1 MCFSSQISLTT
12 FILGVLSAILL
23 LVFGNPI
30 FKKENITLSIFSF
43 FIVVMQLFDY
53 LFWIDLNNLYG
64 INKISTL
71 FASIIN
77 PSQPIILYIIKLIV
91 YTPRQFNIYDF
102 ILLLLNCIYTI
113 NVIVGYISFVK
124 KGDLI
129 TRSKNNHLKWKWL
142 SFFNGPFYLILFAL
156 NIFYLSR
163 FTYSLVCF
171 IIIYL
176 FFILSYILF
185 NYHVGELWCFF
196 GSSIPLLMLFFSYV
210 IR

>member
-1 MCFSSQISLTT
+1 MKSPAQIRE
-12 FILGVLSAILL
+12 
-23 LVFGNPI
+23 
-30 FKKENITLSIFSF
+30 K
-43 FIVVMQLFDY
+43 
-53 LFWIDLNNLYG
+53 LNNAIVNIQAIQKYLTGKSSESIAG
-64 INKISTL
+64 IGVECNKTAEL
-71 FASIIN
+71 
-77 PSQPIILYIIKLIV
+77 LEYII
-91 YTPRQFNIYDF
+91 
-102 ILLLLNCIYTI
+102 
-113 NVIVGYISFVK
+113 
-124 KGDLI
+124 
-129 TRSKNNHLKWKWL
+129 KNNHLKWKWL

-163 FTYSLVCF
+163 FTYSLLCF